1 MTKKALKILPI
12 LLLPLFLLSFR
23 HTDFERTACP
33 YPLKQLSLYS
43 GKTGWGLSL
52 DNEILYT
59 TQGLEALEPVKT
71 LDGLNPASDGFA
83 NAVFLDEQTA
93 YITCFSSDNE
103 HLVIE
108 FTNDCGIT
116 WNQTMIPYDNK
127 TCDAGSAFLCF
138 EDSTHGYL
146 LHCSTPAMGQ
156 MKKLLYTT
164 EDAGE
169 TFTFLKDLSNIIK
182 GYPQGITAIKD
193 NAIQIAVTYHGT
205 DSYLYQ
211 SPDSAKTWKP
221 VEILPRTADIGYID
235 AFAPVYSR
243 NNPQNGIILLKA
255 VNEKTAAYRLY
266 TTKDGGTSWQ
276 YDSEI
281 PCDAVR
287 SFCPSDDH
295 KVHVVDSEG
304 NVYRPGTRQR

>member
-1 MTKKALKILPI
+1 MTKKALKIFPL

-23 HTDFERTACP
+23 HPDFERTDCP
-33 YPLKQLSLYS
+33 YPLKQLALYS
-43 GKTGWGLSL
+43 DGTGWGLSL

-59 TQGLEALEPVKT
+59 TQGLEAFEPVKT
-71 LDGLNPASDGFA
+71 LDGLNPASDEYV
-83 NAVFLDEQTA
+83 NAAFVDEQTA

-108 FTNDCGIT
+108 STHDCGIT
-116 WNQTMIPYDNK
+116 WNQTLIPYDNK

-156 MKKLLYTT
+156 MKKLLYAT
-164 EDAGE
+164 EDAGK
-169 TFTFLKDLSNIIK
+169 TFTFLKDLTDTIA
-182 GYPQGITAIKD
+182 GYPQEIATVKD

-211 SPDSAKTWKP
+211 SSDNAKTWKP
-221 VEILPRTADIGYID
+221 VEIFPRTADISYID
-235 AFAPVYSR
+235 AQAPVYS
-243 NNPQNGIILLKA
+243 NINPQNGMILLKV
-255 VNEKTAAYRLY
+255 VNEKTAACRLY

-281 PCDAVR
+281 LCDDVR
-287 SFCPSDDH
+287 SFCLSGGH
-295 KVHVVDSEG
+295 KVYVVDIEG
-304 NVYRPGTRQR
+304 NVYQK

>member
-116 WNQTMIPYDNK
+116 WNQTLIPYDNK

-146 LHCSTPAMGQ
+146 LHA
-156 MKKLLYTT
+156 
-164 EDAGE
+164 
-169 TFTFLKDLSNIIK
+169 
-182 GYPQGITAIKD
+182 
-193 NAIQIAVTYHGT
+193 
-205 DSYLYQ
+205 
-211 SPDSAKTWKP
+211 
-221 VEILPRTADIGYID
+221 LPRQWD
-235 AFAPVYSR
+235 R
-243 NNPQNGIILLKA
+243 
-255 VNEKTAAYRLY
+255 
-266 TTKDGGTSWQ
+266 
-276 YDSEI
+276 
-281 PCDAVR
+281 
-287 SFCPSDDH
+287 
-295 KVHVVDSEG
+295 
-304 NVYRPGTRQR
+304 

>member
-1 MTKKALKILPI
+1 MTKKALKILPL

-33 YPLKQLSLYS
+33 VLLKQLSLYS
-43 GKTGWGLSL
+43 NKTGWGLSL

-59 TQGLEALEPVKT
+59 TQGLEAFEPVKT
-71 LDGLNPASDGFA
+71 LDGLNPASDGYV
-83 NAVFLDEQTA
+83 NAAFVDEQTA

-108 FTNDCGIT
+108 STHDCGIT
-116 WNQTMIPYDNK
+116 WNQTLIPYDNK

-156 MKKLLYTT
+156 MKKLLYAT
-164 EDAGE
+164 EDAGK
-169 TFTFLKDLSNIIK
+169 TFTYLKDLSNIIK
-182 GYPQGITAIKD
+182 GYPQGITAVKD

-211 SPDSAKTWKP
+211 SSDNAKTWKP
-221 VEILPRTADIGYID
+221 VEIFPRTADISYID
-235 AFAPVYSR
+235 AQAPVYS
-243 NNPQNGIILLKA
+243 NINPQNGMILLKV

-281 PCDAVR
+281 PCDDVR
-287 SFCPSDDH
+287 SFCLSGGH
-295 KVHVVDSEG
+295 KVYVVDIEG
-304 NVYRPGTRQR
+304 NVYQK

>member
-52 DNEILYT
+52 NNEILYT

-116 WNQTMIPYDNK
+116 WNQTLIPYDNK

-164 EDAGE
+164 EDLRRNLYISKGFIKYHQRIS
-169 TFTFLKDLSNIIK
+169 TGHHCDKGQCDTDRRHLSRYRQLSVPVPRQRKDLE
-182 GYPQGITAIKD
+182 A
-193 NAIQIAVTYHGT
+193 
-205 DSYLYQ
+205 
-211 SPDSAKTWKP
+211 
-221 VEILPRTADIGYID
+221 
-235 AFAPVYSR
+235 
-243 NNPQNGIILLKA
+243 
-255 VNEKTAAYRLY
+255 
-266 TTKDGGTSWQ
+266 
-276 YDSEI
+276 
-281 PCDAVR
+281 C
-287 SFCPSDDH
+287 
-295 KVHVVDSEG
+295 
-304 NVYRPGTRQR
+304 